1 MDREKFCVV
10 TDSADVILKPIRIL
24 GKFVSNLAA
33 DDEFS
38 DSVRGIVRILCKNL
52 AHFFKDNLYSGL
64 LQIT

>member
-10 TDSADVILKPIRIL
+10 TDYADVITEADQNIRE
-24 GKFVSNLAA
+24 VCPSNLAA

-52 AHFFKDNLYSGL
+52 TFLGIICIVDCYK
-64 LQIT
+64 